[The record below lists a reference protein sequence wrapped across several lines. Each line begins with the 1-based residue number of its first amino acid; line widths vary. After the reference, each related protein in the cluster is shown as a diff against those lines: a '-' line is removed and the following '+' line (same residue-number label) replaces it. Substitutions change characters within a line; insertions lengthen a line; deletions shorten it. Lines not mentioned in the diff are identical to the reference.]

1 MENSMIKLIAEANRY
16 KTVIFDHVIRAEG
29 GYVNDPDDNGGPTRY
44 GVTQTVWTN
53 FCGTDPSHEDWP
65 TDVKDISKEMAKA
78 YYDHRFSFMEM
89 WRLPAPLWNSVFD
102 FEVNAG
108 RNAIKVMQEMAREH
122 GLRRNRHEP
131 IEVDGIIGPLTEGG
145 VNRLHWAFGT
155 RHFLYQYT
163 ARRMAYY
170 LTLTEKNPKYD
181 KYLAGW
187 LNRSRKSLER
197 SMAMCDEYNLGLPS

>member
-1 MENSMIKLIAEANRY
+1 MTKLIAEANRY

-29 GYVNDPDDNGGPTRY
+29 GYVNDPDDKGGATRY

-53 FCGTDPSHEDWP
+53 FCGTYPEHRDWP
-65 TDVKDISKEMAKA
+65 RNVDSITKDMAKA
-78 YYDHRFSFMEM
+78 YYDHRFSFVEM

-108 RNAIKVMQEMAREH
+108 RNAIKVMQEMVREYD
-122 GLRRNRHEP
+122 LRRHHP
-131 IEVDGIIGPLTEGG
+131 TTEVDGIIGPVTEGSI
-145 VNRLHWAFGT
+145 NRYHWAYGT

-170 LTLTEKNPKYD
+170 LTLVEKHPLYD

-197 SMAMCDEYNLGLPS
+197 SMAMCHEYNLGLPA